1 MKSYPESFNRKL
13 VGELWTYPDGS
24 RIVEL
29 SAKCL
34 PGQGIDLM
42 VGMIELF
49 ESRGI
54 DITGEQHTKTKAA
67 LEFFAREL
75 QAQTP
80 AGSAAAE
87 GDSDDA

>member
-1 MKSYPESFNRKL
+1 
-13 VGELWTYPDGS
+13 
-24 RIVEL
+24 
-29 SAKCL
+29 
-34 PGQGIDLM
+34 M

-75 QAQTP
+75 QRRT
-80 AGSAAAE
+80 AGSGRTQTGRSTHIPNAWTSDWRGCRLRKHGAARRA
-87 GDSDDA
+87 GHGTKR